1 VIARFDRQWGEV
13 VDPKYTA
20 GLVPAPAERLT
31 PTAVRTILFRWARL
45 GHRGFDADDVR
56 EFCRRVEDELIM
68 LLKERV
74 ALQDEVGRL
83 RRQALGA
90 QADPTGADFGDAGYG
105 RAGYGAAGYG
115 GGCYGGAGYSGAG
128 YSGGGYSG
136 GGYSGG
142 GYSGADGQA
151 RTVRI
156 LAQAQQTAERYIGD
170 AQEYC
175 RRLAQ
180 DARRQRDETL
190 AAAHVD
196 AALVREEAHEQ
207 ASRTRRAAIAAQ
219 HPAQRQTSAAVNL
232 AQR

>member
-1 VIARFDRQWGEV
+1 

-20 GLVPAPAERLT
+20 GLVPASAERLS
-31 PTAVRTILFRWARL
+31 PAAVRTVLFRWARL

-74 ALQDEVGRL
+74 ALQGEVGQLRL
-83 RRQALGA
+83 PVLGA
-90 QADPTGADFGDAGYG
+90 QADQDGADFGD
-105 RAGYGAAGYG
+105 G
-115 GGCYGGAGYSGAG
+115 GYGGAGRGAG
-128 YSGGGYSG
+128 GYG
-136 GGYSGG
+136 AT
-142 GYSGADGQA
+142 GYSGADAQA

-156 LAQAQQTAERYIGD
+156 LAQAQQTAERYIGE

-190 AAAHVD
+190 AAAQLD

-207 ASRTRRAAIAAQ
+207 GSRTRRAAIAVQ
-219 HPAQRQTSAAVNL
+219 HPAQR
-232 AQR
+232 